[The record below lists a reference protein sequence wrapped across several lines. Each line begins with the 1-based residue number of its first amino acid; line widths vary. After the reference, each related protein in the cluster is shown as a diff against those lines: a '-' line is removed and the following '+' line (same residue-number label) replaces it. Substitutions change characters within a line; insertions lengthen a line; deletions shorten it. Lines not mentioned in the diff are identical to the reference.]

1 MIQKSEIGSQKPER
15 RSALNSG
22 LRILVSALVVTT
34 TSACGFHPLYGDIG
48 DKPGATS
55 KFGFVYVP
63 PIQLETVGYE
73 LRNDLLD
80 DMQAAVDPQN
90 ALYELKVNLREKNDA
105 IAIQNTQVGALKE
118 VEITRYNYTLICNY
132 QLVDRKTLK
141 VLTKGT
147 ESSLSGYDVVESPY
161 ATQVA
166 KESAQTHTAADISQH
181 LRLRLA
187 VYFSGA
193 ISGAK

>member
-1 MIQKSEIGSQKPER
+1 MKRLAHIATTIAVL
-15 RSALNSG
+15 AL
-22 LRILVSALVVTT
+22 
-34 TSACGFHPLYGDIG
+34 SACGFRPLYGDIG

-55 KFGFVYVP
+55 KFGYVYVT
-63 PIQLETVGYE
+63 PIELETVGYE
-73 LRNDLLD
+73 LRNYLLD
-80 DMQAAVDPQN
+80 DLQAAANPKDT
-90 ALYELKVNLREKNDA
+90 LYELKISLREKNDA

-132 QLVDRKTLK
+132 QLIDRKTLK

-166 KESAQTHTAADISQH
+166 KESAQDHTAEDVSQH

-187 VYFSGA
+187 VYFSQA
-193 ISGAK
+193 ATAK